1 MNKVYMTSKIWPMT
15 AIALAVGS
23 FSGLTGGGEPARI
36 AIGTLG
42 HPRIISASVSYSF

>member
-23 FSGLTGGGEPARI
+23 FSGLTGGGESARI